1 MAKGLKHH
9 ALVRSK
15 PDVAASCL
23 SFARTA
29 LEVLSASAA
38 PVKRHTSISEKEW
51 LTQMVVKYGDD
62 KAKMARDP
70 KLNVWQKTSG
80 EIGRM

>member
-1 MAKGLKHH
+1 
-9 ALVRSK
+9 
-15 PDVAASCL
+15 
-23 SFARTA
+23 
-29 LEVLSASAA
+29 
-38 PVKRHTSISEKEW
+38 
-51 LTQMVVKYGDD
+51 MVVKYGDD